1 MAATTTLP
9 GEAYEGLAP
18 YYDAFTA
25 GSDYEAWTA
34 QVLALARG
42 YGASGIHLLDVAC
55 GTGKSFEPFM
65 RRGFDV
71 TACDASPAMLAQ
83 AARRAPSVRL
93 VEADMRE
100 LPSLGEFDLITC
112 FDDSLNHLPDEEGL
126 VAALRSMAS
135 NLAPT
140 GLIVFDLNTLLAYRT
155 TFAVEKAFA
164 HDDVTFI
171 WSGESS
177 ADAEPGCDAA
187 ARIDLFVPVA
197 DDLCKRV
204 TCRIQQRHFPPNRLA
219 ALAATAGLE
228 CAGAHGVLD
237 DGSPTPEP
245 DETRHLKALY
255 VARLAKGGDSE

>member
-1 MAATTTLP
+1 
-9 GEAYEGLAP
+9 
-18 YYDAFTA
+18 
-25 GSDYEAWTA
+25 
-34 QVLALARG
+34 
-42 YGASGIHLLDVAC
+42 
-55 GTGKSFEPFM
+55 
-65 RRGFDV
+65 
-71 TACDASPAMLAQ
+71 MLAQ

-164 HDDVTFI
+164 QDDITFI
-171 WSGESS
+171 WWGESS

-187 ARIDLFVPVA
+187 ARIDLFAPVA
-197 DDLCKRV
+197 DGLCNRV
-204 TCRIQQRHFPPNRLA
+204 TCRIQQRHFPPESARGARGHGRTRVRRCARRARRRLTHA
-219 ALAATAGLE
+219 RAGRDAPPE
-228 CAGAHGVLD
+228 GVVR
-237 DGSPTPEP
+237 GQ
-245 DETRHLKALY
+245 TRE
-255 VARLAKGGDSE
+255 RR